1 MGRVPHPPAVQ
12 KFPPSSHRHRESAK
26 VNRRRGLTLIEVMVA
41 FLVMSVAVY
50 ILSSTV
56 TASVSHSIVKA
67 EKTLAVEAAMNTI
80 EKIRAMP
87 QADIFALHNSDPS
100 DDPYGPG
107 TGPGNT
113 FDVDGLERIPGRP
126 SVGTILMPGTGAVLD
141 ESATQPEFGL
151 PRDLDGN
158 LVIESGDCSDRYIVL
173 PLTIR
178 IEWQSRL
185 GPRSFEIATML
196 ADLAKWQE

>member
-1 MGRVPHPPAVQ
+1 MDPGGQ
-12 KFPPSSHRHRESAK
+12 D
-26 VNRRRGLTLIEVMVA
+26 RRRGLTLVEVMVA
-41 FLVMSVAVY
+41 FLVLSVAVY

-80 EKIRAMP
+80 ERIRAMP
-87 QADIFALHNSDPS
+87 QADVFGLHNGDPS

-113 FDVDGLERIPGRP
+113 FDVEGLDCIPGRP
-126 SVGTILMPGTGAVLD
+126 AVGTVLMPGSGAVLN
-141 ESATQPEFGL
+141 ESAVQPEFGL

-158 LVIESGDCSDRYIVL
+158 LIIEQGDCSDRYIVL